1 MYDSYPILNSLLEE
15 YLLLPQ
21 EKTPIQVWNMTQ
33 EPQKITKADADA
45 VRDIINSVTEIYV
58 TYPELE
64 QIILEEAMPYINDQK
79 TLEEVLP
86 LIQNRVSLYVAE
98 RGGI

>member
-1 MYDSYPILNSLLEE
+1 M
-15 YLLLPQ
+15 PQ
-21 EKTPIQVWNMTQ
+21 EKTPMQTWNMTQ
-33 EPQKITKADADA
+33 EPQKITQADADA
-45 VRDIINSVTEIYV
+45 VRDIISSITEIYV